1 MYKNKCEIKEF
12 EFCEIKQMTKE
23 GTKSS
28 IVTKKTFNLNFK
40 RKNSNIMVTQVV
52 IP

>member
-1 MYKNKCEIKEF
+1 MYKNKYEMREF

-23 GTKSS
+23 GIKSS
-28 IVTKKTFNLNFK
+28 IVKKTFNLNFK